1 MDTMG
6 SRVTRSWQ
14 EGVMNQIKVWIV
26 TALSLTNPHSV
37 RWHRPTVEV
46 VGISGG
52 FSGEGIKTVIPRK
65 AFAKLACR
73 LVPGQKP
80 KDIYTKI
87 QSYILSIAPPY
98 AQVTNCQSAQLPA
111 NPYL

>member
-1 MDTMG
+1 MG
-6 SRVTRSWQ
+6 IFDILK
-14 EGVMNQIKVWIV
+14 QIQIH
-26 TALSLTNPHSV
+26 LSA

-80 KDIYTKI
+80 KDIYDKI
-87 QSYILSIAPPY
+87 KAYILSIAPAY
-98 AQVTNCQSAQLPA
+98 AQVSQLA
-111 NPYL
+111 LN